1 MTYME
6 TMGGAVLL
14 TSLLN
19 LLNALIGAQDRDGN
33 VTIDWKSLCTGGKS
47 IANHNTFNTWVYLPL
62 HYTYLASWQKRKGK

>member
-33 VTIDWKSLCTGGKS
+33 VTIDWKSLCTGGKIYS
-47 IANHNTFNTWVYLPL
+47 
-62 HYTYLASWQKRKGK
+62 